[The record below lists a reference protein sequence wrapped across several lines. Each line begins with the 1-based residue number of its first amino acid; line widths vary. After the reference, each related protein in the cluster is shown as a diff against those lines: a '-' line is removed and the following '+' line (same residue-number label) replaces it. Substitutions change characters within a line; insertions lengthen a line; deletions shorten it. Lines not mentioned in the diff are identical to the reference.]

1 MRCCA
6 IQLGLCLAACVWAQQ
21 PAKQPSE
28 IQRAIDE
35 FKIQTANLGLRA
47 GNQANSAPAHSLLRD
62 WHGRLYENFRN
73 DFIDA
78 VPHQIVQRGENKGLL
93 RRNQFGF
100 NIAGPLFIPGRTHA
114 KSGTYLSLSY
124 EGVRERIARTHLTT
138 IPTVPERTGDYSHVV
153 DPAGNLLPIYD
164 PATTRPNAAFDPAQ
178 PVSLTNLQY
187 LRDPFPGNVIPA
199 NRLNPVALGA
209 IALYPEPNTAVGP
222 FFQNNYFINTPE
234 ANTANGMI
242 GKIDHSIGERH
253 RLSMELAFSNGLLE
267 PAQWFPS
274 IANPGASNQNFST
287 RRGSLE
293 HVFTASA
300 QTVNTATFDAS
311 SSTSRSGQNQ
321 AAFPVY
327 QLGPYLGMGR
337 SYPTS
342 SNASNVYTWTDGLST
357 RWRQHS
363 LRGVARYSF
372 YQVNTFWPQYPDGL
386 FQFDA
391 GLTSLPGIIDTG
403 HAFASFLLGLP
414 AFAEQTYV
422 GSPSYFRR
430 GYGSVSLRDH
440 YEPRKGLAF
449 DVGVNIARH
458 SPRVEKYDRQS
469 TIDPALIDPANGL
482 PGALAFAGTGG
493 VSRGFRPIVWRA
505 EPSLGIAWNLTRDSK
520 TVLRASYSRS
530 YSAIPIYEGQWGT
543 QGFNGYQTF
552 LSPNTQLQPAA
563 PLTAQLPPPAH
574 ALPDLSP
581 DAANNTIADLI
592 DATDR
597 EPVYQSASL
606 TIERELPGSMII
618 SVGASYS
625 GGRNLLVGNSAANPN
640 AISPDAL
647 VYGNQL
653 YNLAFNQSL
662 RPYPQY
668 QGFDVYGSYPIGRYQ
683 RDAGFVRLEK
693 RASMGLSLSAYYEF
707 SKQMDDYSGS
717 YGVQDFFNRQNDWSL
732 TSYNQPQRLQLS
744 YSYELPLGANK
755 PFLTYSDWRRYLI
768 DGWSLSGTASLAA
781 GTPIALRPEFNNTGG
796 VISSLNVNVV
806 PGVDPGVSNPG
817 PSQWFNP
824 AAFDQPPDF
833 TLGDAARTNPTL
845 RNPGTQNY
853 DLSVSKRV
861 GLGAERAVEFDANGF
876 NFLNHANWNEPD
888 PMIGPPSAPNVNAG
902 KIIGS
907 RGGRVIQLGLR
918 FSF

>member
-1 MRCCA
+1 M
-6 IQLGLCLAACVWAQQ
+6 QLGLCLAACAWAQQ
-21 PAKQPSE
+21 PAKQPTE
-28 IQRAIDE
+28 VQRAIDE

-47 GNQANSAPAHSLLRD
+47 DSAVKNAPAQNPLRD

-114 KSGTYLSLSY
+114 KSGPYLSLSY

-178 PVSLTNLQY
+178 PVSLANLQY

-209 IALYPEPNTAVGP
+209 IALYPQPNTAVGP

-253 RLSMELAFSNGLLE
+253 RLSTELAFSNGLLE
-267 PAQWFPS
+267 PSQWFPS

-300 QTVNTATFDAS
+300 QTVNTATFEAT

-363 LRGVARYSF
+363 LRAVARYSF

-414 AFAEQTYV
+414 AFAEQTDV
-422 GSPSYFRR
+422 SSPSYFRR
-430 GYGSVSLRDH
+430 GYGSISLRDH

-574 ALPDLSP
+574 PLPDLSP

-597 EPVYQSASL
+597 EPLYQSASL

-625 GGRNLLVGNSAANPN
+625 GGRNLLVGNTATNPN

-707 SKQMDDYSGS
+707 SKQMDDYSGP

-732 TSYNQPQRLQLS
+732 TSYNQPQRLQVS

-796 VISSLNVNVV
+796 VISALSVNVV

>member
-1 MRCCA
+1 MRCA
-6 IQLGLCLAACVWAQQ
+6 IELGLCLAVCAWAQQ
-21 PAKQPSE
+21 PAKEPSE
-28 IQRAIDE
+28 TQRAIDE
-35 FKIQTANLGLRA
+35 FKIQTANLGLRP
-47 GNQANSAPAHSLLRD
+47 GGPVKNAPAQSLFRD

-73 DFIDA
+73 DFMDA
-78 VPHQIVQRGENKGLL
+78 VPHEIRQRGENKGLL

-100 NIAGPLFIPGRTHA
+100 NIAGPFLFPGHTHG
-114 KSGTYLSLSY
+114 KSGTYLSISY
-124 EGVRERIARTHLTT
+124 EGVREHIARTHLST

-164 PATTRPNAAFDPAQ
+164 PATTRPNAGFDPAQ
-178 PVSLTNLQY
+178 PVSVSNLQY
-187 LRDPFPGNVIPA
+187 LRDPFPGNVISA
-199 NRLNPVALGA
+199 NRLNPVALNA
-209 IALYPEPNTAVGP
+209 IALYPEPNAAAGP

-242 GKIDHSIGERH
+242 GKVDHSLGDRQ
-253 RLSMELAFSNGLLE
+253 RVSAELAFSNGLLE
-267 PAQWFPS
+267 PSQWFPS
-274 IANPGASNQNFST
+274 AANPGASNQNFSS

-300 QTVNTATFDAS
+300 QTVNTAAFEAS
-311 SSTSRSGQNQ
+311 SSTSRTGENQ

-342 SNASNVYTWTDGLST
+342 SNAHNAYSWSDGLST

-363 LRGVARYSF
+363 LRAVARYSL
-372 YQVNTFWPQYPDGL
+372 YQVNTLWPQYPEGL

-391 GLTSLPGIIDTG
+391 GLTSLPGVIDTG

-422 GSPSYFRR
+422 GAPSYFRR
-430 GYGSVSLRDH
+430 GAASLALRDH
-440 YEPRKGLAF
+440 YEPRKGVAI

-469 TIDPALIDPANGL
+469 TIDLARINPANGL
-482 PGALAFAGTGG
+482 PGALAFAGRDGE
-493 VSRGFRPIVWRA
+493 SRAFRPIVWRA

-520 TVLRASYSRS
+520 TVLRAGYSRS
-530 YSAIPIYEGQWGT
+530 YSAMPIYEGQWGT

-552 LSPNTQLQPAA
+552 LSTNTQLQAA
-563 PLTAQLPPPAH
+563 VPLTTQLPPPVH
-574 ALPDLSP
+574 PLPDLRP
-581 DAANNTIADLI
+581 DAANDTIADLI

-606 TIERELPGSMII
+606 TLEREVPGSMVLSI
-618 SVGASYS
+618 GASYS
-625 GGRNLLVGNSAANPN
+625 GGRNLLIGNGAANPN

-647 VYGNQL
+647 RFRDELN
-653 YNLAFNQSL
+653 NLDFNRSL

-668 QGFDVYGSYPIGRYQ
+668 QGFDLYGLYPIGRYQ
-683 RDAGFVRLEK
+683 RDTGFVRLEK

-707 SKQMDDYSGS
+707 SKQMDDYSGP
-717 YGVQDFFNRQNDWSL
+717 YGIQDFFNRRNDWSL

-744 YSYELPLGANK
+744 YTYELPVGANK
-755 PFLTYSDWRRYLI
+755 PFLTYSDWRRYFV
-768 DGWSLSGTASLAA
+768 DGWAFSGTASLAA

-796 VISSLNVNVV
+796 VISALNVNVV
-806 PGVDPGVSNPG
+806 PGVNPAVSNPG

-845 RNPGTQNY
+845 RNPGSQNY

-861 GLGAERAVEFDANGF
+861 ALGAERAVEFDAAGF
-876 NFLNHANWNEPD
+876 NFLNHANWDDPD
-888 PMIGPPSAPNVNAG
+888 PVIGPPTAPNVNAG